1 MKTTTDIFA
10 SILKNLDES
19 LNMSAPA
26 FNTKLMME
34 QAQKALDDAQDAND
48 ARDAAL
54 AEVMKVTNERDAAQ
68 VEVMRIT
75 NERDDA
81 LAAKTTAE
89 AVTKAAVEAAAK
101 AAESERDQI
110 YAKLVKLIEDSKL
123 ITDGGWAAT
132 RTTSAD
138 LMAGIL
144 EALQVAKTPKRR
156 KGEFLESGPL
166 QGKTLDEMTTDE
178 QDGLFSSKLSLKDSL
193 IKNLHGPLSAFRP
206 ERLGDLA
213 KLPCFEQ

>member
-1 MKTTTDIFA
+1 LKTTTDIFA

-19 LNMSAPA
+19 LNMSVPA
-26 FNTKLMME
+26 FNTREMME
-34 QAQKALDDAQDAND
+34 QAQDALD

-54 AEVMKVTNERDAAQ
+54 AEVTKVTNERDAVQ

-75 NERDDA
+75 NERDVA

-89 AVTKAAVEAAAK
+89 AVTKAAVDTAAK
-101 AAESERDQI
+101 AAESERNQI
-110 YAKLVKLIEDSKL
+110 YADLIKMIEDSNL
-123 ITDGGWAAT
+123 ITDVGWAAT
-132 RTTSAD
+132 RTTSTD

-156 KGEFLESGPL
+156 KGEFIESGPL
-166 QGKTLDEMTTDE
+166 QGKTLAEMTADE
-178 QDGLFSSKLSLKDSL
+178 QDGLLSSKLSLKDSI